1 MHLLPKMSPL
11 FCSHTSF
18 PGWTKLD
25 ILLAHP
31 NISYQL
37 KELKSADVPI
47 QALLFN
53 TLQVEPKS
61 RPNIKVISKAN
72 WFTVRIFYFFA
83 AILLQT
89 CFSEVLNDTTRIP
102 DLSNVCFLS
111 KCMT

>member
-1 MHLLPKMSPL
+1 VHLLPKMSPL

-72 WFTVRIFYFFA
+72 WFTVRIFH
-83 AILLQT
+83 
-89 CFSEVLNDTTRIP
+89 
-102 DLSNVCFLS
+102 FLPRFYCRHVFQ
-111 KCMT
+111 KY